1 MAKIK
6 PSIKVSYS
14 ISLELTETEARML
27 EAMAGYGDDAFKNAF
42 YEKLGKHYMQ
52 PFASG
57 ISSLFSAIREQVKP
71 QLYEVDQSRK
81 AIESALSDLN
91 QKP

>member
-14 ISLELTETEARML
+14 ISLELTEVEARML
-27 EAMAGYGDDAFKNAF
+27 DAMACYGDDAFKNAF
-42 YEKLGKHYMQ
+42 YEKLGKSYMQ

-57 ISSLFSAIREQVKP
+57 ISSLFSAIREQVNP
-71 QLYEVDQSRK
+71 QLHEVDQSRK
-81 AIESALSDLN
+81 AIEKALIDLN